1 MIVIGKN
8 PVYEILVATPKE
20 LNKIVLLKTIKPEPK
35 LKNIVKIAEENG
47 INVIMLNRY
56 DFEKFF
62 NRNNKKEGIS
72 QGVIGFIKEFE
83 YTPIKEIVD
92 GIKERGIVNPVIVLM
107 DEITDPHN
115 MGAVI
120 RSAVCLGADGIV
132 IPRHNSAEVNHT
144 VHKSSS
150 GAVNYIQI
158 AKETNLAH
166 SIEYL
171 KKNGYWIT
179 GMDLKADKTI
189 FETDLKIPL
198 GLVIGSEG
206 AGMRDII
213 RKNCDILIRIPMTAK
228 LDSLNASV
236 SAGIVLYEIFRQKN
250 SAK

>member
-8 PVYEILVATPKE
+8 PVYEILVTTPKE
-20 LNKIVLLKTIKPEPK
+20 LNKIVLLKTLKPEPK
-35 LKNIVKIAEENG
+35 LKKIVKLAEENG
-47 INVIMLNRY
+47 INLMMLNRFG
-56 DFEKFF
+56 FEKFF

-72 QGVIGFIKEFE
+72 QGVIGFIKDFE
-83 YTPIKEIVD
+83 YTPLKEIID
-92 GIKERGIVNPVIVLM
+92 GIKDHGIINPVIVLM

-115 MGAVI
+115 MGAII

-144 VHKSSS
+144 VFKSSS
-150 GAVNYIQI
+150 GAVNHIQI

-171 KKNGYWIT
+171 KKNGYWIAGT
-179 GMDLKADKTI
+179 DLKADKTI
-189 FETDLKIPL
+189 FETDLKMPL

-206 AGMRDII
+206 TGMRDLI
-213 RKNCDILIRIPMTAK
+213 RKNCDLLLRIPMAGK

-236 SAGIVLYEIFRQKN
+236 SAGVFLYEIFRQKN
-250 SAK
+250 M